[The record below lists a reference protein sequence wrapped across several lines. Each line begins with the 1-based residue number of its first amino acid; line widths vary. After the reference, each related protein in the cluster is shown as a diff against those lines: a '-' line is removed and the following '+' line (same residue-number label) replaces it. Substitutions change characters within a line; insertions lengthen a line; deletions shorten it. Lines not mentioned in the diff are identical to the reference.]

1 MLEYNPVPTNNR
13 QFDQGVQL
21 TKKRNRNKKHKNVFA
36 ELKTLKKVNS
46 FAPTTLAEPDLS
58 FKEDE
63 DSHFW
68 RGK

>member
-36 ELKTLKKVNS
+36 ELKTLKKEN
-46 FAPTTLAEPDLS
+46 
-58 FKEDE
+58 
-63 DSHFW
+63 
-68 RGK
+68 